1 MQVPR
6 SQKELKR
13 MSKPLSHSNSDSSC
27 KKKAQVSNFGK
38 AKRKSATTKANAAGV
53 QGAETVHH
61 PIFSPMID
69 ALPDPPFSAGFKDGL
84 NQFVNGIGKAFGSLF
99 PDANDTSQRISRRR

>member
-6 SQKELKR
+6 SQKELAR
-13 MSKPLSHSNSDSSC
+13 MRKPLSHSNSDASC
-27 KKKAQVSNFGK
+27 KKKAQVSNLGK
-38 AKRKSATTKANAAGV
+38 AKRKSATKTNAVGV

-84 NQFVNGIGKAFGSLF
+84 NRFVNDIGKAFGALF
-99 PDANDTSQRISRRR
+99 PNANDTSQRISRRR